1 MEGSRPPQQSHG
13 DSPGPAVDWG
23 PRLLVPSWLISLV
36 IHAALLIVFAV
47 AFKATPQGAVAESVV
62 AGGIVLKSDD
72 PATEEYLTEEDFA
85 SEEVTAAES
94 AIASPADALDS
105 APPSDPA
112 SALPDTRPVIGA
124 GPLQSGT
131 ALSAAGMDSGPGRR
145 VVLEGGR
152 TRTGVFGV
160 EGEGSKFVY
169 VFDRS
174 GSMGGAGRNALRAAK
189 IELLKSLESLD
200 QIHQFQIIFYNE
212 RATVFALAGQ
222 PGRLVFGNEASKLQA
237 QRFINSIVADGG
249 TQHEDALMQ
258 ALRMRPDV
266 IFFLTDGADPELSG
280 AQLARIRKTNGG
292 QTSINVVEF
301 GLGPASSSYNF
312 LQRLARENGG
322 KYGYVDITHLKT
334 GN

>member
-1 MEGSRPPQQSHG
+1 MDGSPAPHVFSPS
-13 DSPGPAVDWG
+13 DSPSPAADWE
-23 PRLLVPSWLISLV
+23 PRLFVPSWLISLV

-62 AGGIVLKSDD
+62 AGGIVLKSND

-85 SEEVTAAES
+85 LQQAAAAES
-94 AIASPADALDS
+94 AISSPEEALDS

-112 SALPDTRPVIGA
+112 SALPDTRPVIGG

-131 ALSAAGMDSGPGRR
+131 ALSAAGMGSGPGKR
-145 VVLEGGR
+145 VALEGGR

-189 IELLKSLESLD
+189 IELLKSLESLE

-212 RATVFALAGQ
+212 RPTMFALAGQ
-222 PGRLVFGNEASKLQA
+222 PGRLVFGNESSKLQA
-237 QRFINSIVADGG
+237 QKFVDAITADGG

-280 AQLARIRKTNGG
+280 AQLARIRKANGG

-301 GLGPASSSYNF
+301 GLGSPPSYNF
-312 LQRLARENGG
+312 LQRLARDNGG
-322 KYGYVDITHLKT
+322 RYVYVDITHLKT
-334 GN
+334 GK